1 MIKKSKTTAAS
12 TNVRLNPKELFLY
25 EIYFEEYQDLF
36 PEIFLNSEKAF
47 MTKLS
52 SNVAINLGSKVN
64 DYSKLTQAKVM
75 STVKGQLYMPDL
87 RDSKKIKDIMSSLG
101 LSDTQNV
108 VTRLEIQDFYPHCH
122 LTSKAYHTCGNEL
135 FHPQNVDYLFCLQCK
150 KIYKPEQIHL
160 YCKECKVE
168 YYSCLKDEI
177 QEEYEPATWESYH
190 CKGVVDAKMR
200 CPNCRD
206 TLYVNNNNGRVKCM
220 SCYYETDPMSI
231 PWKCVICKEE
241 FYGKAKPY
249 HEVFT
254 YKPMKIAIREA
265 LINKIP
271 ARPDSVPCCP
281 VNVQK
286 AVFQHKKECKGV
298 LYLGTI
304 NGNKISVCSECKAIN
319 YYRKCHWYCPQCG
332 KKFKTEGKDEDEI
345 IEDVRLN
352 NNQNKNM
359 PQKINGKE
367 ILRSKT
373 LRIPLS
379 AKIDNKNND
388 YIENEQF
395 ISKVTS
401 SLTKNQIN
409 NNHRSKNPISG
420 FNFDDNELILQKK
433 YSLKENSNNYGNNH
447 QSKERRSLLGSNA
460 HKSINLNINVNINI
474 NNYNSNFLKNIKKNF
489 IEPPENFDLD
499 DFNIVKQIG
508 EGTFGKIYEA
518 FYTKNQQSYALK
530 KLYVK
535 TEDELN
541 CVKQEFYLVMN
552 FLRKHKSQNF
562 NIIKIYGIQTGKDQS
577 QFVLYVL
584 MELASTDWEKEIK
597 ERSKIKAYYSEGEL
611 LYILKSLV
619 RTMAELENCSICHR
633 DIKPQNIIISDEG
646 YKICDFGEA
655 KIVNPNED
663 PLHTVRGTELYMS
676 PLLFNALKKK
686 NNKVRHDCF
695 KSDVFSLGL
704 CMVLA
709 GTLTFRALYDI
720 RELKD
725 MENMKN
731 ILTRYLVAR
740 YSLEFIEILLKML
753 EIDEK
758 KRMNFIELEK
768 TLRD

>member
-12 TNVRLNPKELFLY
+12 THVSLNPQELSLY
-25 EIYFEEYQDLF
+25 EIYFDEYQDLF

-47 MTKLS
+47 MSKLS
-52 SNVAINLGSKVN
+52 NNVAINLGSKLN

-87 RDSKKIKDIMSSLG
+87 RDSKKIRDIMSSLG
-101 LSDTQNV
+101 FSDTQNV
-108 VTRLEIQDFYPHCH
+108 VTRLDIQDYYPHCH

-135 FHPQNVDYLFCLQCK
+135 FHPQNVDYIFCLHCK
-150 KIYKPEQIHL
+150 KIFKPEQIHL

-168 YYSCLKDEI
+168 YFSCLKDEI
-177 QEEYEPATWESYH
+177 EEEYKPATWESYH

-200 CPNCRD
+200 CPKCRD
-206 TLYVNNNNGRVKCM
+206 TLYVNNNNGKVKCM
-220 SCYYETDPMSI
+220 SCHHETDPMTI

-241 FYGKAKPY
+241 FYGRAKGY

-254 YKPMKIAIREA
+254 YKPMKNAIREA

-281 VNVQK
+281 INLQK

-332 KKFKTEGKDEDEI
+332 KKFKTEGKDEDD
-345 IEDVRLN
+345 IEEDSRLN
-352 NNQNKNM
+352 STPKQNLLQKNRE
-359 PQKINGKE
+359 NE
-367 ILRSKT
+367 ILRAKT
-373 LRIPLS
+373 MRIPLS
-379 AKIDNKNND
+379 AKIDNIKND
-388 YIENEQF
+388 YHEHTV
-395 ISKVTS
+395 SKVTS
-401 SLTKNQIN
+401 SLTKGQISN
-409 NNHRSKNPISG
+409 NNHRSKNPISD
-420 FNFDDNELILQKK
+420 FNYDDNELILQKNN
-433 YSLKENSNNYGNNH
+433 SLKENKNIYGNIP
-447 QSKERRSLLGSNA
+447 QPRAKRSLLDSNFL
-460 HKSINLNINVNINI
+460 KNINLNINVNINI

-489 IEPPENFDLD
+489 IDPPENFELS
-499 DFNIVKQIG
+499 DFTIVKQIG

-552 FLRKHKSQNF
+552 FLKKHKSQNY

-611 LYILKSLV
+611 LYILKNIV
-619 RTMAELENCSICHR
+619 RTMAELQNCSICHR

-655 KIVNPNED
+655 KIINPDED
-663 PLHTVRGTELYMS
+663 SVHTVRGTELYMS
-676 PLLFNALKKK
+676 PLLFNSLKRK
-686 NNKVRHDCF
+686 NNKVKHDCF

-725 MENMKN
+725 MDSVKN
-731 ILTRYLVAR
+731 IVTRYLVAR
-740 YSLEFIEILLKML
+740 YSFEFIEILLRML